1 MLSIFRKN
9 IYLIDLIEGITDFHN
24 HILPGLDDGAK
35 NLDES
40 LNLIE
45 GFKSIGI
52 QKIICTPHV
61 MGDYYPNTP
70 ETINKALETVQKVSD
85 IEISAS
91 AEYMMDQTFLE
102 IIEQKE
108 ILPLIDN
115 NVLVE
120 MSYFQAP
127 INLHEI
133 LFRLQN
139 NAFAPILAH
148 PERYA
153 YYHRN
158 FGKYED
164 LKERGCKLQLNMLSL
179 SGHYGS
185 GIQKVAFLLLE
196 KGLLDYIASDTHRI
210 DHIEKLKKIKIKA
223 KHKNLIENLA
233 ENNKMLFG

>member
-52 QKIICTPHV
+52 QKLICTPHV

-196 KGLLDYIASDTHRI
+196 KGLLDFIASDTHRI
-210 DHIEKLKKIKIKA
+210 DHIEKLKKIKIKS
-223 KHKNLIENLA
+223 KHKNLIEKLA

>member
-70 ETINKALETVQKVSD
+70 ETINKALETVQRVSD

-108 ILPLIDN
+108 ILPLVDN

>member
-70 ETINKALETVQKVSD
+70 ETINKALETVQRVSD

>member
-9 IYLIDLIEGITDFHN
+9 IYLIDLIKGITDFHN

-158 FGKYED
+158 LGKYED

-210 DHIEKLKKIKIKA
+210 DHIEKLKKIKIKS
-223 KHKNLIENLA
+223 KHKNLIEKLA